1 MSSKDGTQADK
12 RANIP
17 VARPTFDQAEE
28 EAVLAVLRSG
38 WVTQGPMVAKF
49 EREVAD
55 YVGAAEGVAVT
66 SATTALFLSLHALG
80 IGPGDEVIVP
90 SLTFIA
96 SVNSVVHAGATPVL
110 VDVDPRTYNID
121 PSTLGGALT
130 PRTRA
135 IMPVDQLGIPAE
147 MDRIQSFAAAHDLAV
162 IEDAACALG
171 SRYQGAHVGGLARLT
186 CYSFHPRKV
195 IVTGEGGMITTD
207 DHALADRLRLL
218 RHQGMSVSDLERHR
232 SKRAVL
238 ESYPVVGYNFRLS
251 DVLAAMGVAQM
262 GKLEGLLAERR
273 QIGERYDRAFADWDE
288 VELPLPPPR
297 SEINRQS
304 YILRLRDFTADQR
317 NAVLDHMVAD
327 GIAVRRGLIAVHREP
342 CYASVRTAGSLRQSE
357 QAADQT
363 VILPLFAGLNDENQ
377 SRVIHGLRAAID
389 SAASTELKARG
400 AGKQSS

>member
-1 MSSKDGTQADK
+1 MSSNERTDATAKK
-12 RANIP
+12 NIP
-17 VARPTFDQAEE
+17 VARPTFDLAEE

-38 WVTQGPMVAKF
+38 WVTQGPQVAAF
-49 EREVAD
+49 ERAVAD

-80 IGPGDEVIVP
+80 IGRGDEVIVP

-110 VDVDPRTYNID
+110 VDVDPRTYNVD
-121 PSTLGGALT
+121 PSTLAGALT

-147 MDRIQSFAAAHDLAV
+147 MDRIRSFANAHDLDV
-162 IEDAACALG
+162 VEDAACALG
-171 SRYQGAHVGGLARLT
+171 SRYQGAHVGGQARMA

-195 IVTGEGGMITTD
+195 LVTGEGGMITTN
-207 DHALADRLRLL
+207 DHTLAERLRLL
-218 RHQGMSVSDLERHR
+218 RHQGMSVSDLERHH

-262 GKLEGLLAERR
+262 GKLDRLLAERSR
-273 QIGERYDRAFADWDE
+273 LAERYDRAFGDWDE
-288 VELPLPPPR
+288 IELPLPPPR
-297 SEINRQS
+297 AEINRQS
-304 YILRLRDFTADQR
+304 YILRLRHATAEER
-317 NAVLDHMVAD
+317 NAVLDHMIAE
-327 GIAVRRGLIAVHREP
+327 GIAVRRGLMAVHREA
-342 CYASVRTAGSLRQSE
+342 CHTDVRKAGSLRQSE

-363 VILPLFAGLNDENQ
+363 VILPLFPGLSDEDQ
-377 SRVIHGLRAAID
+377 SRVISGLR
-389 SAASTELKARG
+389 SALDVASESRPKTRRVGRK
-400 AGKQSS
+400 SP